1 MSERETRP
9 VRPRQARSASEPR
22 FEARFWDG
30 VEREIEALD
39 WADLALFLRAGRLP
53 IEPRPA
59 FSTRLFGQ
67 LQTLARR
74 RWSN

>member
-1 MSERETRP
+1 MSERETGP
-9 VRPRQARSASEPR
+9 VRPRQARSAAEPR
-22 FEARFWDG
+22 FAARFWDG

-39 WADLALFLRAGRLP
+39 WADLALFLRAERLP

-59 FSTRLFGQ
+59 FSAGLLGQ